1 MKRILFVDDE
11 AEVLDG
17 LRHMLAPQENQWEM
31 EFAGGGEKALGFLE
45 SAPFDVIVSDVSM
58 PGMSGA
64 ALLKTVCDKYPA
76 IVRIV
81 LSNQAELDE
90 ALRTVPVAHQFLVKP
105 CDLHMLRVGIERA
118 TSLSN
123 VLQNKMLVSIVGSV
137 KDLPVLPKTYLAL
150 REKLA
155 DPEVEVKDVVR
166 LVEQDVGI
174 SAKIL
179 QLVNSAFFG
188 LPREISTLRTAVTY
202 LGIEIVQNLVL
213 SAEVF
218 RVFEKVQ
225 SFKGFSFEEMHVH
238 SQLTAKIAARIPVSA
253 TAHSVAIVAG
263 LLHDIGK
270 LVLATR
276 SPKHFARA
284 LEGAQADERSLYLV
298 EEELIGVSHAEIGA
312 YLLGI
317 WGLPCS
323 VLEAVAHHHQPRRV
337 PHDLVDAVTVVH
349 MANFLAHEHP
359 VHPNASEKYP
369 HQVPDPEYLASIGIA
384 DQLPSWHE
392 LAEEAANELR
402 GGGVKPVDRPTRQ
415 QVRV

>member
-11 AEVLDG
+11 PEILDG
-17 LRHMLAPQENQWEM
+17 LRSMLEPQKLQWEM
-31 EFAGGGEKALGFLE
+31 EFAGGAEKALAELE
-45 SAPFDVIVSDVSM
+45 KVPFDVIVPDVSM
-58 PGMSGA
+58 PGISGA

-76 IVRIV
+76 VVRIV
-81 LSNQAELDE
+81 LSNQAELEE
-90 ALRTVPVAHQFLVKP
+90 ALRTVSVAHQFLVKP
-105 CDLHMLRVGIERA
+105 CDLHMLRVAIERA
-118 TSLSN
+118 TSLSS
-123 VLQNKMLVSIVGSV
+123 VLQNKMLVGIVGSV

-155 DPEVEVKDVVR
+155 DPEVQVKDVVR

-188 LPREISTLRTAVTY
+188 LPREIATLRTAVTY

-225 SFKGFSFEEMHVH
+225 SIEGFSFEEMHVH
-238 SQLTAKIAARIPVSA
+238 SQLTAKIAARIPVSPM
-253 TAHSVAIVAG
+253 AHSVAIVAG

-276 SPKHFARA
+276 SPKHFLRA
-284 LEGAQADERSLYLV
+284 LEGAHADRKCLYV
-298 EEELIGVSHAEIGA
+298 TEEELMGVSHAEIGA

-337 PHDLVDAVTVVH
+337 PHDLIDAVTVLHV
-349 MANFLAHEHP
+349 ANYLAHEHP
-359 VHPNASEKYP
+359 VHPQASENYP
-369 HQVPDPEYLASIGIA
+369 HQVPDPEYLESMGIA
-384 DQLPSWHE
+384 DQLPAWHE
-392 LAEEAANELR
+392 FAEEAANELR
-402 GGGVKPVDRPTRQ
+402 GGGVGPADRPTRQ